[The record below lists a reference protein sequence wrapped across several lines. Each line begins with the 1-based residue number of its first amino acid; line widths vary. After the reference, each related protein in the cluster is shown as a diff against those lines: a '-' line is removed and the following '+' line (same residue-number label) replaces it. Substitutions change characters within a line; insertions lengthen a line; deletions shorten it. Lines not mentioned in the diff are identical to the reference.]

1 MFPALN
7 QYPRPTLALA
17 RKRNKQRSSQRPKTQ
32 PSRCRLKT
40 SSNGHLKASDFG
52 SVGEAKQTL
61 PFAMYPS
68 RALRAWATAPHYVR
82 VGHRS
87 HQPPH
92 STPLKVPHRKR
103 VKTYIED
110 NTYTPPPVASAHPP
124 LATVCDCPSEQM
136 FVRTS
141 VRRRVSDITNI
152 MGGG

>member
-32 PSRCRLKT
+32 ASRCRLKAT
-40 SSNGHLKASDFG
+40 SNGHLKASGFG

-61 PFAMYPS
+61 LPCQAPLPRPTGLGYRPS
-68 RALRAWATAPHYVR
+68 LRSGWSQT
-82 VGHRS
+82 HR
-87 HQPPH
+87 PPH
-92 STPLKVPHRKR
+92 SRTLKAPHRKR
-103 VKTYIED
+103 VKPYISD
-110 NTYTPPPVASAHPP
+110 NTYTPPPVASAHPQ
-124 LATVCDCPSEQM
+124 LATVCDCPSEQV

-141 VRRRVSDITNI
+141 VRRCVSDITNI